1 MPKRILPSF
10 TALARELAVL
20 PVRFYRYCISPALP
34 AACRFYP
41 TCSHY
46 VLQAVLRHGIARGGW
61 LGLRRLAR
69 CHPWSPGGY
78 DPVPPVLSPT
88 PCGRSGVIDS

>member
-1 MPKRILPSF
+1 MPKLIVPSF
-10 TALARELAVL
+10 AALARELVVL
-20 PVRFYRYCISPALP
+20 PVRLYQYCISPFLP

-41 TCSHY
+41 SCSDY
-46 VLQAVLRHGIARGGW
+46 VLQAILRHGIARGGW

-78 DPVPPVLSPT
+78 DPVPPAFSPRLT
-88 PCGRSGVIDS
+88 GVQE

>member
-1 MPKRILPSF
+1 MLSSF
-10 TALARELAVL
+10 VALTRELVVL
-20 PVRFYRYCISPALP
+20 PVRFYQYCISPLLP

-41 TCSHY
+41 SCSNY
-46 VLQAVLRHGIARGGW
+46 VLQAVLRHGIVRGGW

-78 DPVPPVLSPT
+78 DPVPPVLSPRLT
-88 PCGRSGVIDS
+88 GVQE

>member
-1 MPKRILPSF
+1 MRMFRLTLPSF
-10 TALARELAVL
+10 VVMTRELVVL
-20 PVRFYRYCISPALP
+20 PVRAYQYCISPLLP

-41 TCSHY
+41 SCSSY
-46 VLQAVLRHGIARGGW
+46 VLQAILRHGIIAGAW

-78 DPVPPVLSPT
+78 DPVPPVFPSRLT
-88 PCGRSGVIDS
+88 GVQE